1 VSKRKEKIAPL
12 ADWEVG
18 IARRHLVQAFLDQV
32 ANDAGSP
39 LRGCGL
45 EDVTVA
51 DGLST
56 APAAPG
62 RTRPTPASRNVRAGA
77 KRPAH
82 AGRPPVSCPA
92 DVC

>member
-18 IARRHLVQAFLDQV
+18 IGRRHLVQAFLDQV
-32 ANDAGSP
+32 ANNAGSP

-51 DGLST
+51 DG
-56 APAAPG
+56 PIH
-62 RTRPTPASRNVRAGA
+62 RTGGPEQNEAYTGFS
-77 KRPAH
+77 
-82 AGRPPVSCPA
+82 
-92 DVC
+92 